1 MYRNIKNTSHMCKYI
16 NIFYINTLLIHKKV
30 FYIYKISIKSK
41 RRNIVL
47 VDVDW
52 WLGCSVPSKLGTS
65 KNK

>member
-1 MYRNIKNTSHMCKYI
+1 MCKYI

-41 RRNIVL
+41 RRNVVL

-52 WLGCSVPSKLGTS
+52 WLGVVSQASWEHRRIN
-65 KNK
+65 KN